1 MARSGWQGAN
11 WGPGGSRTLKPD
23 LELLDPM
30 AIILSIP
37 RTFMGLSLGGA
48 VNPGRDH
55 GVEKSVFINRLNNRP
70 ESLKNVNKTIEIMAS
85 SPIISG
91 DIAAIYLET
100 APYRASTS

>member
-1 MARSGWQGAN
+1 MKAHENEDILASISLGGMARSGRQGGN
-11 WGPGGSRTLKPD
+11 WAPGSSRTLKPD

-70 ESLKNVNKTIEIMAS
+70 ESLKKRE
-85 SPIISG
+85 
-91 DIAAIYLET
+91 
-100 APYRASTS
+100 